1 MSCPSPQTWL
11 FNPDN
16 AAHKASGIFNDFHR
30 NVRRMDDSVA
40 IHCKRCRSNFRDR
53 ARRLQPGYSR
63 QCPSC
68 EVVIFF
74 EDHVNDENVQ
84 SALRT
89 ARDLR
94 RKLKE
99 AEGVKPAAR
108 SRRTYDRTS
117 T

>member
-1 MSCPSPQTWL
+1 M
-11 FNPDN
+11 
-16 AAHKASGIFNDFHR
+16 
-30 NVRRMDDSVA
+30 RRMDDSVA
-40 IHCKRCRSNFRDR
+40 IHCKRCRGSFRDR
-53 ARRLQPGYSR
+53 ARRVQAGYSR

-74 EDHVNDENVQ
+74 EDHVNDPNVQ

-89 ARDLR
+89 ARNLR

-99 AEGVKPAAR
+99 AEGMKPAAW

>member
-1 MSCPSPQTWL
+1 VICEA
-11 FNPDN
+11 N
-16 AAHKASGIFNDFHR
+16 GIFNDFHR
-30 NVRRMDDSVA
+30 IMRRMDDSVA

-53 ARRLQPGYSR
+53 ARRVQPGYSR

-74 EDHVNDENVQ
+74 EEHVNDVNVQ

-89 ARDLR
+89 ARHLR